1 MWEMTHNY
9 YVDIARKLMEQ
20 GDKIKVIGAIKSPEY
35 WPSSLDEFIKTS
47 GARVISWEDFATPE
61 QFNKALDP
69 DFSFLT
75 PNVLSELSHYEKMF
89 LMSTD
94 RLSFFPIS
102 QIDRCRLF
110 YKMTGHFYKILE
122 EEKIDVVVFFA
133 IPHGLADIAL
143 FGLAKILRLKV
154 VYVDEVTVSPELS
167 IIETDIKTG
176 RSYCKQELELGY
188 NVNKSDFD
196 AAKQLINNFRNAS
209 EFAWNAPKY
218 KNRIKTFLEK
228 IGSLLLRKPF
238 GKYVNSSFFLNSGRR
253 LRISY
258 ILPLI
263 RYYIHTLRATN
274 FYDKHAVNVCEESNF
289 LALFLHMQ
297 PEASTM
303 PQSGIYADQ
312 LLVLDLI
319 LEALPKGMSVYVKEH
334 PLTFYDQFSQDRH
347 ERSVE
352 FYKYMLRDPRVH
364 FVKKTFSGQELMR
377 KAKYVASSNGSISW
391 ETMRGGNPCIIFG
404 WAWFAP
410 CQSCY
415 VVDSVESLKD
425 AFDVSAK
432 KSSSVVAED
441 VNEFLDDF
449 VKRVIFA
456 TPNRTFLEF
465 VGSNFAYDR
474 SVANLSNA
482 IAIAT
487 DLSSSERLAA
497 PINGN

>member
-20 GDKIKVIGAIKSPEY
+20 GGQIKVIGAIKSPEY
-35 WPSSLDEFIKTS
+35 WPSSLNEFIETS
-47 GARVISWEDFATPE
+47 GARVISWKDFATPE
-61 QFNKALDP
+61 RFNKALDP
-69 DFSFLT
+69 EFSFLT
-75 PNVLSELSHYEKMF
+75 PNLLSELSYYEKMF

-94 RLSFFPIS
+94 RLSFFPVS

-110 YKMTGHFYKILE
+110 YKMTGHFYKMLKD
-122 EEKIDVVVFFA
+122 EKIDAVVFFA

-154 VYVDEVTVSPELS
+154 VYVDEVTVSPGLS
-167 IIETDIKTG
+167 IIETDIKIL
-176 RSYCKQELELGY
+176 RNYSEPELELGY

-196 AAKQLINNFRNAS
+196 AAKQLINSFRNAA
-209 EFAWNAPKY
+209 ELAWNAPKP
-218 KNRIKTFLEK
+218 KNRIKTILGK
-228 IGSLLLRKPF
+228 TGSLLLRKPF
-238 GKYVNSSFFLNSGRR
+238 GKYINSAFFLNSGRR
-253 LRISY
+253 LRVSY

-263 RYYIHTLRATN
+263 RYFIHTSRAIN
-274 FYDKHAVNVCEESNF
+274 FYDKHAVNVCEDSNF

-303 PQSGIYADQ
+303 PQSGIFADQ

-319 LEALPKGMSVYVKEH
+319 LEALPKGMTVYVKEH
-334 PLTFYDQFSQDRH
+334 PYTFDQFSQDRH

-364 FVKKTFSGQELMR
+364 FVKKSFSGQELMR

-410 CQSCY
+410 CRSCY
-415 VVDSVESLKD
+415 VVDSVASLKD

-432 KSSSVVAED
+432 KGSSEVAED
-441 VNEFLDDF
+441 VNKFLDDF

-456 TPNRTFLEF
+456 TPNRTLLGF
-465 VGSNFAYDR
+465 VGSNFDYDG

-482 IAIAT
+482 IAIAI
-487 DLSSSERLAA
+487 DLSSPECLAA
-497 PINGN
+497 PIASN